1 MARQLSELQSLP
13 FHQIIGAPLTAIVE
27 GQAQAAQATA
37 EFIERIGFAQ
47 PTEGQTG
54 EIGKL
59 RMISFSYSKPDVNGE
74 MKEYRLEIPL
84 LSMVPIPSIEVKE
97 AELEFNI
104 KVADVQKV
112 QRQTQLADSNAE
124 VGNWAA
130 KEGIE
135 LRTTMGKM
143 SGSESRN
150 VDIQMNV
157 KMKLQQADIPEG
169 VQHLFR
175 VMDQTINSEEIKTPD
190 NAENVE

>member
-13 FHQIIGAPLTAIVE
+13 FHQIIGAPLTAIVA

-37 EFIERIGFAQ
+37 EFIERVGFERSAD
-47 PTEGQTG
+47 GKTG

-59 RMISFSYSKPDVNGE
+59 KMVTFSYKKPDVNGDL
-74 MKEYRLEIPL
+74 KEYVLEIPL

-104 KVADVQKV
+104 KVTDVQTV
-112 QRQTQLADSNAE
+112 QGQTQVSDTNAPAGDWMSTE
-124 VGNWAA
+124 R
-130 KEGIE
+130 IE

-143 SGSESRN
+143 QTSENRN

-157 KMKLQQADIPEG
+157 KMKLQRSDIPDG
-169 VQHLFR
+169 IQHLFR
-175 VMDQTINSEEIKTPD
+175 VMDQTINSNEVKAPEQ
-190 NAENVE
+190 

>member
-37 EFIERIGFAQ
+37 EFIERVGFVQ
-47 PTEGQTG
+47 QGDGQAG
-54 EIGKL
+54 EVGKL
-59 RMISFSYSKPDVNGE
+59 KMVSFSYSKPDVDGE

-104 KVADVQKV
+104 KVADVQTV
-112 QRQTQLADSNAE
+112 QGQTQLSDDNAPS
-124 VGNWAA
+124 GNWMARDR
-130 KEGIE
+130 IE

-143 SGSESRN
+143 QTSEGRN
-150 VDIQMNV
+150 TDIQMNI

-175 VMDQTINSEEIKTPD
+175 VMDQAINSEE
-190 NAENVE
+190 V

>member
-37 EFIERIGFAQ
+37 EFIERVGFIQ
-47 PTEGQTG
+47 PEDGSNG

-59 RMISFSYSKPDVNGE
+59 RMVSFSYSKTDMEGE
-74 MKEYRLEIPL
+74 LKQYKLEIPL

-112 QRQTQLADSNAE
+112 QGQTQVSDSSAQP
-124 VGNWAA
+124 GDWMA
-130 KEGIE
+130 KERIE

-143 SGSESRN
+143 QNSESRKT
-150 VDIQMNV
+150 DIQMNV
-157 KMKLQQADIPEG
+157 KIKLQQADIPEG

-175 VMDQTINSEEIKTPD
+175 VMGQTINSEEIKP
-190 NAENVE
+190 EE

>member
-37 EFIERIGFAQ
+37 EFIERVGFSQ
-47 PTEGQTG
+47 QGEEGSG

-59 RMISFSYSKPDVNGE
+59 KMVSFSYNKPDVNGE
-74 MKEYRLEIPL
+74 LKEYKLEIPL

-104 KVADVQKV
+104 KVADVQTI
-112 QRQTQLADSNAE
+112 QGQTQLADSNA
-124 VGNWAA
+124 VAGDWMS
-130 KEGIE
+130 KERIE

-143 SGSESRN
+143 QTSEHRN
-150 VDIQMNV
+150 VDVQMNV
-157 KMKLQQADIPEG
+157 KLKLQQADLPEG

-175 VMDQTINSEEIKTPD
+175 IMDQTINSEEAI
-190 NAENVE
+190 ELE

>member
-37 EFIERIGFAQ
+37 EFIERVGFVQ
-47 PTEGQTG
+47 EGDGSNG
-54 EIGKL
+54 EVGKL
-59 RMISFSYSKPDVNGE
+59 KMVSFSYTKPDVDGI
-74 MKEYRLEIPL
+74 MKEHKLEIPL

-97 AELEFNI
+97 ADLEFNI
-104 KVADVQKV
+104 KVADVQSV
-112 QRQTQLADSNAE
+112 QGRTQLSDDHAE
-124 VGNWAA
+124 PGDWMS
-130 KEGIE
+130 KDRIE

-143 SGSESRN
+143 QTTEGRN
-150 VDIQMNV
+150 TDIQMNI

-175 VMDQTINSEEIKTPD
+175 VMGQAINSKET
-190 NAENVE
+190 